1 MNEGF
6 ESVQT
11 KSQIHRIADLASAI
25 WNEHFPPIIGQDQ
38 VDYMLSHFQSEEAI
52 TIQIQNEGYRY
63 YFIPCDGNKVGY
75 FSIRPDPD
83 ALFLSKIYILRDY
96 RGRGLARSSFKFIED
111 QCQLMDL
118 PRIRLTVNRENAHT
132 IEIYRKIGFSIVRTQ
147 VVDIG
152 GGFVMDDYVMEKTIL
167 PSPTYDVGI

>member
-1 MNEGF
+1 MSEDYEF
-6 ESVQT
+6 VQT
-11 KSQIHRIADLASAI
+11 KPQIRRLADLASAI
-25 WNEHFPPIIGQDQ
+25 WNEHFPTIIGQEQ
-38 VDYMLSHFQSEEAI
+38 VDYMVCRFQSESAI
-52 TIQIQNEGYRY
+52 TKQIRSEGYRY
-63 YFIPCDGNKVGY
+63 YFIASDGKNVGY
-75 FSIRPDPD
+75 FAIRPDPD

-96 RGRGLARSSFKFIED
+96 RGRGLARASFEFIED
-111 QCQLMDL
+111 QCRLMEL
-118 PRIRLTVNRENAHT
+118 PRIRLTVNRGNAHT